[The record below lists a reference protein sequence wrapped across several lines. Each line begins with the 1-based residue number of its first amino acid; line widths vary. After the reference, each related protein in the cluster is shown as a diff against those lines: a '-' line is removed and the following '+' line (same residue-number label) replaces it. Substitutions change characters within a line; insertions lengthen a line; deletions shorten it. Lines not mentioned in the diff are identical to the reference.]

1 MQPANNIEDI
11 HIGIGEYK
19 VARSPGRLVTLGLG
33 SCVGVS
39 LWDPLSKIGGLLHV
53 MLPNS
58 RDFTK
63 INKKEKY
70 ADLGIPLIV
79 KDMVRQGADRNR
91 LQAKLVGGAQMF
103 TGVDKKQLFNIGERN
118 VEVSRKVL
126 KELSIHIV
134 SEDVGG
140 NKGRTM
146 YLNLATGEVL
156 IKTLGKNLKVI

>member
-11 HIGIGEYK
+11 HVGIGEYK
-19 VARSPGRLVTLGLG
+19 VARAPGRLVTLGLG

-39 LWDPLSKIGGLLHV
+39 LWDPLRKIGGLLHV

-58 RDFTK
+58 REFTK

-79 KDMVRQGADRNR
+79 NDMVRQGAGRNR
-91 LQAKLVGGAQMF
+91 IQAKLVGGAQMF

-118 VEVSRKVL
+118 VEVSRKIL
-126 KELSIHIV
+126 EELSIRIV

-156 IKTLGKNLKVI
+156 IKTLGKNLRVI